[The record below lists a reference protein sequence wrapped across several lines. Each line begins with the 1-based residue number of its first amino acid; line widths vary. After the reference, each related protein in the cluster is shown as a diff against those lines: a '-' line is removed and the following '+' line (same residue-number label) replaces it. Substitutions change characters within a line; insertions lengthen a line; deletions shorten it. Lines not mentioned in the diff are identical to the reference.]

1 MLNDLLSVPNL
12 YFVVIMLF
20 FFVVA
25 LMRPNSDFAKL
36 APASLTSIGIIG
48 TFFGLYFALKHFD
61 SNNINASIP
70 ALLEGI
76 KTKFLVSLAGIFL
89 SLLLKIIFNFHTKTQ
104 NIKED
109 VSMSDLYNVLNAIL
123 QQNANTSTKQ
133 IESIELLRRD
143 FSKFSEKV
151 AQDNSK
157 SLIEALQQV
166 IKDFNLKISEQFGEN
181 FKQLNAAVGNLLDW
195 QEKNK
200 EEMTKILTLLQAKHL
215 MIEASN
221 NALTSSNAL
230 VISSTEAVQRVV
242 SQMEL
247 IHSISNHLKPT
258 LEQLNSDSQKLQL
271 SVSAFADIG
280 NQAKVAFP
288 AIREELA
295 NVAKKTHDDLK
306 NFSNSFERI
315 VTLQV
320 AEIDKTNKTFLETAM
335 SSRALNESAILD
347 VTKKLS
353 AQIEKISN
361 EQSETI
367 KNQLAAIDKGLEE
380 ELVKALESLGNS
392 LASLSEKFVSDYGPL
407 TEKLEKLV
415 NIPNSKD
422 IN

>member
-1 MLNDLLSVPNL
+1 
-12 YFVVIMLF
+12 MLF
-20 FFVVA
+20 FFVFA
-25 LMRPNSDFAKL
+25 IMRPNSDFAKL

-48 TFFGLYFALKHFD
+48 TFFGLYFALKNFD

-70 ALLEGI
+70 HLLEGI

-89 SLLLKIIFNFHTKTQ
+89 SLLLKIIFNFHSKTQ

-109 VSMSDLYNVLNAIL
+109 VSMADLYNVLHAIHE
-123 QQNANTSTKQ
+123 QNGINSLKQ
-133 IESIELLRRD
+133 IDSIELLRRD

-157 SLIEALQQV
+157 SLIEALQLV

-181 FKQLNAAVGNLLDW
+181 FKQLNTAVGNLLHW
-195 QEKNK
+195 QDKNK
-200 EEMTKILTLLQAKHL
+200 EEMSRILELLQSKHAL
-215 MIEASN
+215 IDASN
-221 NALTSSNAL
+221 STLTTSNSL
-230 VISSTEAVQRVV
+230 VVSSTEAVQKVV

-247 IHSISNHLKPT
+247 VHSITNHLKPT

-271 SVSAFADIG
+271 SISAFADIG

-295 NVAKKTHDDLK
+295 NVAKKTHEDLK
-306 NFSNSFERI
+306 SFSNSFERI

-320 AEIDKTNKTFLETAM
+320 AEIDKTNKTFLDTAM

-353 AQIEKISN
+353 AQIERISN

-380 ELVKALESLGNS
+380 ELVKALESLGNN

-415 NIPNSKD
+415 NVQNTKD

>member
-1 MLNDLLSVPNL
+1 MINDLLSVPNL
-12 YFVVIMLF
+12 YFVVAMLL

-25 LMRPNSDFAKL
+25 LMKPNSDFAKL

-61 SNNINASIP
+61 STNINASIP

-76 KTKFLVSLAGIFL
+76 KTKFLVSLVGISL
-89 SLLLKIIFNFHTKTQ
+89 SLLLKIIFNFQPKTQ
-104 NIKED
+104 NFKED
-109 VSMSDLYNVLNAIL
+109 VSMADLYNVLNAIL
-123 QQNANTSTKQ
+123 QQDTSNSAKQ
-133 IESIELLRRD
+133 IDSIDLLRRD

-181 FKQLNAAVGNLLDW
+181 FKQLNTAVGNLLEW

-200 EEMTKILTLLQAKHL
+200 EEMARILTLLQAKHSI
-215 MIEASN
+215 IEASN
-221 NALTSSNAL
+221 SALTSSNTL
-230 VISSTEAVQRVV
+230 VVASTEAVQKVV

-247 IHSISNHLKPT
+247 VHSITNHLKPT

-271 SVSAFADIG
+271 SVSTFADIG
-280 NQAKVAFP
+280 NQAKTAFP
-288 AIREELA
+288 AIREELE
-295 NVAKKTHDDLK
+295 NVVKKTHEDLK
-306 NFSNSFERI
+306 SFSNSFERI

-320 AEIDKTNKTFLETAM
+320 AEIDKTNKIFLDTAM
-335 SSRALNESAILD
+335 SSRALNESAILE

-353 AQIEKISN
+353 GQIEKISS

-380 ELVKALESLGNS
+380 ELVKALESLGNN

-415 NIPNSKD
+415 NFPKSKD